1 MEMIAKEMLEYIGL
15 DYMTEFKPKGIGK
28 EGKEDKEDKKQE
40 AFTSKDV
47 GKAFADRP
55 IDRKD
60 VATSK
65 VDAVAQ
71 SVEKSTQETSL
82 DDNE

>member
-1 MEMIAKEMLEYIGL
+1 
-15 DYMTEFKPKGIGK
+15 MTEFKPKGIGK
-28 EGKEDKEDKKQE
+28 EGKEDKKQE
-40 AFTSKDV
+40 TFTSKDV